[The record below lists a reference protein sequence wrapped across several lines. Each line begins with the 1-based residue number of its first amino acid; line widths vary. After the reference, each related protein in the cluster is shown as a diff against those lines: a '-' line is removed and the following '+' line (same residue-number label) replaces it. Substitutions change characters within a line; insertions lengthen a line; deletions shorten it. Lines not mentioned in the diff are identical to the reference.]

1 MYQQI
6 TLTERYLIG
15 RFRRD
20 HLSLRQIAE
29 KVGRSPSTIS
39 RELKRNL
46 RPNGHWTPSVA
57 HEKSQARLRRARRKS
72 SFNAETRAWVFSKI
86 GEEWAPEQVSG
97 WLKRTEGRTL
107 AAKTIYRWIKKD
119 RKEGGEL
126 YRHLRQAR
134 KRRRK
139 AYRSKDSRGKLA
151 GKRHISTRPKESE
164 QRLTYGHFEID
175 LVLGKITKHCALT
188 LVDRKTRYTI
198 VRNLMNKTVEEV
210 NRVLIPLI
218 WEFGIKSLTADN
230 GCEFHGYKEVEEET
244 GVKWY
249 FATPHHSWERG
260 TSENTNGLI
269 RQYLPKGMTMRFVT
283 SEYMQF
289 IQNRLNNRPRKI
301 LGMKTPWEVASNYS
315 LGVALDMSD
324 RVRFLFR
331 LLDPISIS
339 IFISISYFRISSSSN
354 ILFFPPPKNTHF
366 L

>member
-1 MYQQI
+1 LYQQI
-6 TLTERYLIG
+6 TLNERYLIG

-20 HLSLRQIAE
+20 RLSIQQIAE
-29 KVGRSPSTIS
+29 KLGRSASTVS
-39 RELKRNL
+39 RELKRNRRL
-46 RPNGHWTPSVA
+46 HGFWCAEVA
-57 HEKSQARLRRARRKS
+57 QEKTNARRSKS
-72 SFNAETRAWVFSKI
+72 RRGSQFSTEDKALILSKI
-86 GEEWAPEQVSG
+86 RLEWAPEQVSG
-97 WLKRTEGRTL
+97 WLKKTHGPSVS
-107 AAKTIYRWIKKD
+107 AKTIYRWIKKD

-175 LVLGKITKHCALT
+175 LVLGKVTKHCALT
-188 LVDRKTRYTI
+188 LVDRKTRFTI
-198 VRNLMNKTVEEV
+198 VRHLMNKTVEEV

-230 GCEFHGYKEVEEET
+230 GCEFHGYKEVERET
-244 GVKWY
+244 GVRWY

-269 RQYLPKGMTMRFVT
+269 RQYLPKGMTMRYVT
-283 SEYMQF
+283 AEYMRF

-301 LGMKTPWEVASNYS
+301 LGMKTPGEVASNYS
-315 LGVALDMSD
+315 IAVALDGSD
-324 RVRFLFR
+324 RAAAHDDARE
-331 LLDPISIS
+331 LL
-339 IFISISYFRISSSSN
+339 
-354 ILFFPPPKNTHF
+354 LT
-366 L
+366 

>member
-1 MYQQI
+1 MSIRAISQK
-6 TLTERYLIG
+6 L
-15 RFRRD
+15 
-20 HLSLRQIAE
+20 
-29 KVGRSPSTIS
+29 GRSPSTIS
-39 RELKRNL
+39 RELKRN
-46 RPNGHWTPSVA
+46 RREDGFWRAET
-57 HEKSQARLRRARRKS
+57 SQENTNARRSKS
-72 SFNAETRAWVFSKI
+72 RRHTHFDPEIRSFIFSKI

-97 WLKRTEGRTL
+97 WLKRHQGTSI

-119 RKEGGEL
+119 RKEGGQL

-175 LVLGKITKHCALT
+175 LVLGKVTKHCALT

-230 GCEFHGYKEVEEET
+230 GCEFHGYKEVEKQT
-244 GVKWY
+244 GVRWY

-269 RQYLPKGMTMRFVT
+269 RQYLPKGMTMRYVT
-283 SEYMQF
+283 TEYMKF
-289 IQNRLNNRPRKI
+289 VQNRLNNRPREI
-301 LGMKTPWEVASNYS
+301 LGMKTPWDVASNYS
-315 LGVALDMSD
+315 LGVALDGSD
-324 RVRFLFR
+324 RAAPTLNCEV
-331 LLDPISIS
+331 S
-339 IFISISYFRISSSSN
+339 
-354 ILFFPPPKNTHF
+354 
-366 L
+366 